1 MSSLKSLFESKS
13 IEQIQRDAYLA
24 EEEERQRMELE
35 LMEQRTKAVTVRI
48 SNLDVVAL
56 DGLAFL
62 LDNTSRQEVLSN
74 IIYHG
79 VRDAVQGY
87 FSPYQDTDQV
97 VAEFFHDCSKA
108 AQSDRTYADIVF
120 SKDQDKEG
128 SK

>member
-24 EEEERQRMELE
+24 EEEECQRMELE

-108 AQSDRTYADIVF
+108 VQSDRTYADIVF
-120 SKDQDKEG
+120 SKDYDKEG

>member
-120 SKDQDKEG
+120 SKDQEKED

>member
-120 SKDQDKEG
+120 TKGQEKEDSK
-128 SK
+128 

>member
-1 MSSLKSLFESKS
+1 MSSLKSLFESKC
-13 IEQIQRDAYLA
+13 IEQIERDAYLA

-62 LDNTSRQEVLSN
+62 LNNTSRQEVLSN

-79 VRDAVQGY
+79 LRDAVQGY
-87 FSPYQDTDQV
+87 FTPYEDTEGV
-97 VAEFFHDCSKA
+97 VNEFFRDCSKA